1 MLDTIEGNRSSR
13 GASQALVRMVGPATA
28 VFVGVGVA
36 IGSGI
41 FKAPGEI
48 ANCAGSPWAIMLVWL
63 FAGLIT
69 LLQSLVT
76 AELATRFPKAGSD
89 YQFLK
94 EAYGEF
100 AAFFFGWSYTIFII
114 GGGAATIAAALGG
127 FAADLCNLKET
138 WAQPVFAVGAIVMVT
153 VINAA
158 GLKAGAIT
166 QNVLTVLKVAAVLG
180 IAVGAFVL
188 AGRATPAE
196 YQPTQGAGGL
206 HGVRLFLIALL
217 PAFWSYAGAT
227 DTAKLAEEIKDV
239 RRSLPRALVGGTLLL
254 TGVYCVFNYALLAAL
269 PPAEMAGRESV
280 PAAVFQRLS
289 GFGIAEVIL
298 LVSVLVCFGALSST
312 ILSTVRVTFA
322 LARDGLA
329 FRSLGRM
336 SSNQAPVWSLIVICC
351 IASAFASNQSFF
363 EMLEIYFVAS
373 AILYG
378 MSYMSLIVFR
388 LRDRRAGR
396 AFPDTAYRAPLG
408 VLMALLLV
416 LIQLALCANILYSV
430 FSDWRNEK
438 HHSLWTLAIL
448 AAIGLFYR
456 VWKRFGARSASGL

>member
-1 MLDTIEGNRSSR
+1 MLDTVEDNRSA
-13 GASQALVRMVGPATA
+13 GATSQALVRMIGPATA

-48 ANCAGSPWAIMLVWL
+48 ANYVGSPWTIMLVWL

-76 AELATRFPKAGSD
+76 AELATRFPKAGGD

-127 FAADLCNLKET
+127 FAAQLCGLEQT
-138 WAQPVFAVGAIVMVT
+138 WAPPVFAVAAIVAVT
-153 VINAA
+153 AINAA
-158 GLKAGAIT
+158 GLRAGAIT
-166 QNVLTVLKVAAVLG
+166 QNVLTVLKVLAVLG
-180 IAVGAFVL
+180 IAIGAFVL
-188 AGRATPAE
+188 AGRVTPAAC
-196 YQPTQGAGGL
+196 QPTQETGGL
-206 HGVRLFLIALL
+206 QGIRLFLLALL
-217 PAFWSYAGAT
+217 PAFWSYSGAT

-280 PAAVFQRLS
+280 PAAVFQQLS
-289 GFGIAEVIL
+289 GFGIAELIL
-298 LVSVLVCFGALSST
+298 LVSVLVCLGALSST

-351 IASAFASNQSFF
+351 IASAFASSRSFF
-363 EMLEIYFVAS
+363 EMLEIYFLAG

-396 AFPDTAYRAPLG
+396 AFPETAYRAPLG
-408 VLMALLLV
+408 VLMAALLV
-416 LIQLALCANILYSV
+416 LIELTLCASIIY
-430 FSDWRNEK
+430 SDWRNGTYD
-438 HHSLWTLAIL
+438 SLWTLVLL
-448 AAIGLFYR
+448 AAMALLYCL
-456 VWKRFGARSASGL
+456 WKRFDAKPTSGV